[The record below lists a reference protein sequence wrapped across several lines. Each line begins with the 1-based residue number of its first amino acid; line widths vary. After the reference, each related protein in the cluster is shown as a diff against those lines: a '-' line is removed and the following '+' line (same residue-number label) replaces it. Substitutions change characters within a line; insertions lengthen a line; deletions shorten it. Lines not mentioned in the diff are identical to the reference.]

1 MVKLGTTGLAA
12 LAASSVE
19 AAALGAYN
27 VDPKS
32 VSTSGLSAG
41 GFFAAQLGVAHS
53 NLYQTGFGVFA
64 GGPFDCARSQSVSS
78 FLLYVQFARPNTLSA
93 TESVILICAVLNMHE
108 QPEPINHRSNQQHE
122 IMER

>member
-1 MVKLGTTGLAA
+1 MVKVGAASLAA
-12 LAASSVE
+12 VAATAVE
-19 AAALGAYN
+19 AVTLGAYN

-64 GGPFDCARSQSVSS
+64 GGPFDCARAQSVSTAAS
-78 FLLYVQFARPNTLSA
+78 NTPNCRYNILFTLPSD
-93 TESVILICAVLNMHE
+93 
-108 QPEPINHRSNQQHE
+108 PG
-122 IMER
+122 